1 MDRSWEGLGK
11 SLTDK
16 MMGQVTTFV
25 SEDAWNLITDEGKG
39 QIGECAALYIEC
51 GMIEAAGGDC
61 TLAKAAI
68 SAAIGNWELSGV
80 IRMAG
85 HTDDFIKEL
94 KSALVKAAGIALT
107 LIVAAI

>member
-16 MMGQVTTFV
+16 MMGQVTTFIQ
-25 SEDAWNLITDEGKG
+25 EDAWNLITDEGKA
-39 QIGECAALYIEC
+39 QIAECAALYVEA
-51 GMIEAAGGDC
+51 GMVEAAGGDA
-61 TLAKAAI
+61 TVAKAAI
-68 SAAIGNWELSGV
+68 AAAIGNWELSGK

-85 HTDDFIKEL
+85 HTDDFLAEL
-94 KSALVKAAGIALT
+94 KDVLVKAAGIALT